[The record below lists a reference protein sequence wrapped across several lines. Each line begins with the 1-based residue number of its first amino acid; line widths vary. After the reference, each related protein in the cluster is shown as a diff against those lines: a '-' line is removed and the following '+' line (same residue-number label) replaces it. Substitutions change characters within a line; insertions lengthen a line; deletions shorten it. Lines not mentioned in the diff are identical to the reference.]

1 MITITIV
8 AVHPTVTIVRTDSG
22 QTEIPSDWFPTTP
35 KIGQEWKVDITHV
48 ATEAEKL
55 DQLNAYLVRD

>member
-1 MITITIV
+1 MVTVTII

-22 QTEIPSDWFPTTP
+22 QTEIPSAWFPVTP
-35 KIGQEWKVDITHV
+35 KIGQAWTIDVTHT

-55 DQLNAYLVRD
+55 DQLNAYLARD